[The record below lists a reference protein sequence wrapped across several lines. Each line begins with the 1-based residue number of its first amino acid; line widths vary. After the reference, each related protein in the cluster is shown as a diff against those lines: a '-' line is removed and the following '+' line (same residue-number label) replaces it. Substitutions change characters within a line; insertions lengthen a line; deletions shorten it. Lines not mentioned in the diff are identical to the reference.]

1 MAITKKQSD
10 ALAKQVFEY
19 APAPEAI
26 DHVKIQPR
34 YGLFIGGRMVEGHS
48 KKHFPTINPATEK
61 KLAEVVEAAAR
72 SYRGQTE
79 TSYYADNLRLLEP
92 AYLRAETAEAGSGF
106 GRDTAA
112 ATGVGQW
119 RARSAATNVADDP
132 SDL

>member
-34 YGLFIGGRMVEGHS
+34 YGLFIGGRMVEGDS

-61 KLAEVVEAAAR
+61 KLTEVVEADDGDVGRAVKAPSTALDSRPRLAPPRRAR
-72 SYRGQTE
+72 FRFCIS
-79 TSYYADNLRLLEP
+79 RLL
-92 AYLRAETAEAGSGF
+92 R
-106 GRDTAA
+106 
-112 ATGVGQW
+112 
-119 RARSAATNVADDP
+119 
-132 SDL
+132 